1 MTISAANDLVRRVQA
16 DPNFIELER
25 KRSSLGWNLAILML
39 VIYYGYVAML
49 AFAKPFLG
57 IVFAG
62 VMTLAFPIGM
72 FVLLSAI
79 VITGIYVN
87 RANTE
92 FDALTRKIVEA
103 NQ

>member
-1 MTISAANDLVRRVQA
+1 MSSTTPTDLVRRVHA

-25 KRSSLGWNLAILML
+25 RRNSLGVRLSLIML
-39 VIYYGYVAML
+39 VIYYGYIALL

-57 IVFAG
+57 IIIGG
-62 VMTLAFPIGM
+62 VVTLAFPIGL
-72 FVLLSAI
+72 FVLVSAI
-79 VITGIYVN
+79 VITGIYVH

-92 FDALTRKIVEA
+92 FDGLTRKIVEA

>member
-1 MTISAANDLVRRVQA
+1 MHNNLSNDLVRRVQN
-16 DPNFIELER
+16 DPNFIELES
-25 KRSSLGWNLAILML
+25 KRNSLGISLAVLML
-39 VIYYGYVAML
+39 VIYYGFVFML

-57 IVFAG
+57 TIVYG
-62 VMTLAFPIGM
+62 VVTLAFPVGM

-87 RANTE
+87 RANGE

>member
-1 MTISAANDLVRRVQA
+1 MHNNLSNELVRRVQA
-16 DPNFIELER
+16 DPNYIELEQ
-25 KRSSLGWNLAILML
+25 KRGSLGITLSILML
-39 VIYYGYVAML
+39 VIYYGYVLML

-57 IVFAG
+57 IIIGG
-62 VMTLAFPIGM
+62 VITLAFPVGM

-103 NQ
+103 NR

>member
-1 MTISAANDLVRRVQA
+1 MHNNLSSDLVRKVQS
-16 DPNFIELER
+16 DPNFIELEA
-25 KRSSLGWNLAILML
+25 KRGSLGWSLSILML
-39 VIYYGYVAML
+39 VIYYGYVLML

-57 IVFAG
+57 SIVVG
-62 VMTLAFPIGM
+62 VVTMAFPIGM

-87 RANTE
+87 RANGE

-103 NQ
+103 NR

>member
-1 MTISAANDLVRRVQA
+1 MHNNLSDALVRRVQS

-25 KRSSLGWNLAILML
+25 KRNSLGISLAVLML
-39 VIYYGYVAML
+39 VIYYGYILML

-57 IVFAG
+57 TVVYG
-62 VMTLAFPIGM
+62 VVTLAFPIGM

-87 RANTE
+87 RANGE

>member
-1 MTISAANDLVRRVQA
+1 MHNNLSNELVRRVQA
-16 DPNFIELER
+16 DPNFIELEK
-25 KRSSLGWNLAILML
+25 KRDSLGITLSILML
-39 VIYYGYVAML
+39 VIYYGYVMML

-57 IVFAG
+57 IIVSG
-62 VMTLAFPIGM
+62 VITLAFPVGM

-103 NQ
+103 NR

>member
-1 MTISAANDLVRRVQA
+1 MHNNLSNDLVRRVQA
-16 DPNFIELER
+16 DPNYIELES
-25 KRSSLGWNLAILML
+25 KRNSLGISLSVLML
-39 VIYYGYVAML
+39 VIYYGYIAML

-57 IVFAG
+57 TIVAG

-72 FVLLSAI
+72 FVLLAAI
-79 VITGIYVN
+79 AITGIYVN
-87 RANTE
+87 RANNE